1 MDDAPSSWTM
11 SGLPWLCHV
20 RKQAVLGEPL
30 HPVSGPH
37 TSTDVCSSKT
47 GPPGPTLYPS
57 LLLSHFLTLKM
68 SVLEENPG
76 MKMDCE
82 DWERDE
88 PQCSSE
94 DPDRDALEPGPSL
107 TSVSSAHAGPRVK
120 PKGPEKFIIHDG
132 DQKVLVL
139 DSKILRAVPDRTY
152 IVPEIF
158 FVLASCVKPAHENQG
173 SPILLAVSKG
183 ELCLCCDKNKGHN
196 KPSLQLK
203 KKKLSTL
210 AAQEKGKCL
219 PFIFYRNKVGSR
231 NTLESAAHPGWFI
244 CTFPYPGKPVG
255 MTKCHGKRK
264 HTEFSFRQ
272 IYEAETSPSE
282 VSE

>member
-1 MDDAPSSWTM
+1 
-11 SGLPWLCHV
+11 
-20 RKQAVLGEPL
+20 
-30 HPVSGPH
+30 
-37 TSTDVCSSKT
+37 
-47 GPPGPTLYPS
+47 
-57 LLLSHFLTLKM
+57 M

-107 TSVSSAHAGPRVK
+107 TSVSSAHA
-120 PKGPEKFIIHDG
+120 
-132 DQKVLVL
+132 
-139 DSKILRAVPDRTY
+139 
-152 IVPEIF
+152 EIF

>member
-1 MDDAPSSWTM
+1 MFQKYRFGEANIKEGWPSPGKTSWMQQTF
-11 SGLPWLCHV
+11 
-20 RKQAVLGEPL
+20 
-30 HPVSGPH
+30 
-37 TSTDVCSSKT
+37 
-47 GPPGPTLYPS
+47 PGPTLYPS